1 MDPVS
6 VTIHLEQKLDAIF
19 KLLINDFQNGGR
31 PPCWILKIC
40 IFRPVALVDLP
51 FCFLIQ
57 NLDEIGVEWIMG
69 RYFTPD
75 TVLRDKRQK

>member
-31 PPCWILKIC
+31 PPCWILKSC
-40 IFRPVALVDLP
+40 SFYHVAFVGMT
-51 FCFLIQ
+51 FCFRIQ
-57 NLDEIGVEWIMG
+57 NFAEIGQSVDE
-69 RYFTPD
+69 
-75 TVLRDKRQK
+75 L